1 MTGGHPETG
10 AEPDRQP
17 SAPSELV
24 PVGRGGVLARLTAS
38 LDRPPAGVLLIG
50 WDRLDEVYGVHELQV
65 ERSVVFTV
73 TACTRVTDEII
84 AASTNELAV
93 VRAPLDAPAAAEGLA
108 RRIAQRLG
116 PELESLAVDA
126 ERSPT
131 RWAIGVAV
139 SRAEDEPAD
148 LLRHAEAALGDAWLL
163 GGGRLVAFDDGDREL
178 LDQDTDPGP
187 GADAGPGSGPV
198 G

>member
-1 MTGGHPETG
+1 M
-10 AEPDRQP
+10 
-17 SAPSELV
+17 
-24 PVGRGGVLARLTAS
+24 
-38 LDRPPAGVLLIG
+38 LLIG

-148 LLRHAEAALGDAWLL
+148 LLRHAEAALGDAWVL

-187 GADAGPGSGPV
+187 GADAGPGSSPV